1 MTAEARPAAT
11 VVVIRDGA
19 GGPEVL
25 MLKRS
30 GRSGFFPHA
39 WVFPG
44 GRVDTADEEA
54 SSTGCTPGLPD
65 GDDHYAVAAIRE
77 TFEEAGVWMG
87 AGEASSEFRA
97 ALNERT
103 ATLRDA
109 PGLVADLDR
118 LAVWSWWVTPE
129 IEPKRY
135 DTRFFVAH
143 LRKEEAAGATHD
155 DIETVS
161 SLWITAA
168 DALIRS
174 EKADFFLAPPTFR
187 TLEELVGFESGD
199 EIMAAA
205 RLREFRPVMPRL
217 DMGEDGVCI
226 VLPGDASYPS
236 DTPVDGPT
244 RIEFK
249 QGRWW
254 SHS

>member
-1 MTAEARPAAT
+1 
-11 VVVIRDGA
+11 
-19 GGPEVL
+19 

-54 SSTGCTPGLPD
+54 RSTGCTPGLPE

-77 TFEEAGVWMG
+77 TYEEAGVWMG

-143 LRKEEAAGATHD
+143 LRKEEAAGG
-155 DIETVS
+155 S
-161 SLWITAA
+161 
-168 DALIRS
+168 
-174 EKADFFLAPPTFR
+174 
-187 TLEELVGFESGD
+187 
-199 EIMAAA
+199 
-205 RLREFRPVMPRL
+205 RERIHVM
-217 DMGEDGVCI
+217 
-226 VLPGDASYPS
+226 S
-236 DTPVDGPT
+236 
-244 RIEFK
+244 
-249 QGRWW
+249 
-254 SHS
+254 